1 MEIFAEIIN
10 TLVRA
15 AIIASAIGVGIFTG
29 KKIKENKKDK

>member
-10 TLVRA
+10 TLVTA
-15 AIIASAIGVGIFTG
+15 AIIACAIGAGILTG